1 MQGWKVESWDR
12 LSNKVT
18 REGLSGDC
26 FSQRPKRWGGARCL
40 SVRVT
45 EMSLFKME
53 TIIVPSEIKHVKKT
67 LSTVPGM

>member
-1 MQGWKVESWDR
+1 MQGWEVESWDR

-18 REGLSGDC
+18 REGPSGDC
-26 FSQRPKRWGGARCL
+26 FSQRPKRWGGASCL